1 MTALLS
7 RRAARPRVLDEV
19 AGRVHFERGSV
30 EEFGTPHRVAVVAQW
45 SRSATLTRSVTTLV
59 NELADAGY
67 RPVLVS
73 ACEQSVPLEWR
84 GRMPAEVTILRRPNT
99 GYDFGS
105 WAVAL
110 NSVPAIAAADRVI
123 LTNDSMAG
131 PFASIRDILRRCDD
145 ARADVTGLTDS
156 RQYFRHLQSYFL
168 CFTGGI
174 LADAPLAGFFDGV
187 RVEHDKWDIIRR
199 YELGLNKLLRRES
212 YGITPLYRADD
223 VVAQPGDNPVIKA
236 WWRLLERGFPFVK
249 REIIRDPSLAPRG
262 EWIAREVRTVYGQN
276 IEDWI

>member
-7 RRAARPRVLDEV
+7 RHARPRVLDEV
-19 AGRVHFERGSV
+19 AGRVHFERGSA
-30 EEFGTPHRVAVVAQW
+30 EALGTPERVAVVAHW
-45 SRSATLTRSVTTLV
+45 SRSATLNRSMTTLV
-59 NELADAGY
+59 SELADGGY
-67 RPVLVS
+67 HPVVVS
-73 ACEQSVPLEWR
+73 ACEEVAPLEWR
-84 GRMPAEVTILRRPNT
+84 GRMPAAVTILRKPNV

-105 WAVAL
+105 WAVGL
-110 NSVPAIAAADRVI
+110 HTLPVIADARHVI

-131 PFASIRDILRRCDD
+131 PFASIRDLLRRCDD

-212 YGITPLYRADD
+212 YGISALFRADD
-223 VVAQPGDNPVIKA
+223 VVAQAGDNPVIKA
-236 WWRLLERGFPFVK
+236 WWRLLELGFPFVK

-262 EWIAREVRTVYGQN
+262 EWIAREVRTVYGQQ
-276 IEDWI
+276 IEEWI